1 MNRGSSTR
9 SLAVSLTLL
18 GGVGAGCTDTVPP
31 PDTSPV
37 RIAASRP
44 ESGPLVPE
52 GTNVERGYRLAVRML
67 NEAGGIGGRQVELVL
82 GDDRSDPQTAAG
94 LYREFVAD
102 DSVDLL
108 LGPYASSI
116 TQAVVEVTEAAARPL
131 VTPLAASH
139 EIWGGKSRRWT
150 VQMLN
155 NARTNLSGA
164 VAVAAAEGAETV
176 ALVYEDSRFPVSA
189 AAGVRGAVAEHG
201 LDLVLDEIYPVG
213 GADHAALT
221 ARAKEL
227 GADLFL
233 GGGYTADA
241 VAFANAV
248 AATSYYP
255 LLTSWSIGPAE
266 PDWVERVGVDRAR
279 CVIGNAPWA
288 ASLATTGPLA
298 TNEGFILAY
307 EKEYGLTP
315 GYTAAAAF
323 AAVELLGK
331 AAEAAMLES
340 GEIPDSAVRDYLFAT
355 DTETVLGPYGVAPLG
370 DSDAGSQTRLI
381 RKQLQWQDDGEGG
394 LVQRLI
400 YPHSFAEAEP
410 CTNSPPDIVVAFTYS
425 ATGPA
430 STDAARMVRGYRLAA
445 QMLNERGG
453 IDGRSVRLVAADD
466 ASSSQRAAELYYD
479 FASGDSVDMVLGP
492 YSSALTAAVVP
503 IVEAARRPLVAS
515 LAADPGIWKNMGRE
529 WSVQVLNSAESFLSG
544 AVELAAAEGLTTASL
559 VYLDSEFQR
568 AMARGV
574 RTAAGDHDVELVLDM
589 DFSEDPD
596 YEALAI
602 AAKDA
607 EGELFIGGGYS
618 SDAVGLTEAAA
629 SVGYEPRLISWAVG
643 PEEPS
648 FYDEVGD
655 LARCVVGHTGWLPG
669 RDTEGAIADNATFV
683 ASFEELHG
691 ESPGFTAATAFGAME
706 LLVEALT
713 ASVAEVG
720 GIDDSVIRDYL
731 FSAETQ
737 TVFGDYRVVPL
748 GESSAGTQVAARG
761 LLVQWQDDGQG
772 GLSQRVVHPPS
783 EAEAE
788 PCFGS

>member
-1 MNRGSSTR
+1 MNRCSSTR

-18 GGVGAGCTDTVPP
+18 GGVGTGCTDTVLP

-44 ESGPLVPE
+44 ESGALAPE
-52 GTNVERGYRLAVRML
+52 GMNVERGYLLAVQML

-94 LYREFVAD
+94 LYREYVAD

-131 VTPLAASH
+131 ITPLAASH

-150 VQMLN
+150 VQMMN
-155 NARTNLSGA
+155 NARENLSGA
-164 VAVAAAEGAETV
+164 VAVAAAVGAETV

-189 AAGVRGAVAEHG
+189 AAGVREVVAEHG
-201 LDLVLDEIYPVG
+201 LDLVLDESYPVG

-248 AATSYYP
+248 AAASYHP
-255 LLTSWSIGPAE
+255 LLTSWAIGPAE

-307 EKEYGLTP
+307 QEEYGLTP

-323 AAVELLGK
+323 ATMELLGK

-340 GEIPDSAVRDYLFAT
+340 GEIPDSAVRDYLFST
-355 DTETVLGPYGVAPLG
+355 ETETVLGPYGVAPLG
-370 DSDAGSQTRLI
+370 DSDAGSQTRLR

-394 LVQRLI
+394 LMQRLI
-400 YPHSFAEAEP
+400 HPDSVAEAEP

-425 ATGPA
+425 ATGPL
-430 STDAARMVRGYRLAA
+430 STDAVRLLRGYRLAA
-445 QMLNERGG
+445 QMLNEDGG

-466 ASSSQRAAELYYD
+466 ASSPQRAAELYYD
-479 FASGDSVDMVLGP
+479 FASGDSVDMVIGP
-492 YSSALTAAVVP
+492 YSSAVTTAVVP
-503 IVEAARRPLVAS
+503 IVEAARRPFVAS
-515 LAADPGIWKNMGRE
+515 MAADPGIWEDLGRE
-529 WSVQVLNSAESFLSG
+529 WSVQLLNSAESFLSG

-574 RTAAGDHDVELVLDM
+574 RSAANDHDVELVLDT

-596 YEALAI
+596 YEALAV
-602 AAKDA
+602 AARDA
-607 EGELFIGGGYS
+607 EGEVFIGGGYS

-629 SVGYEPRLISWAVG
+629 AVGYAPRLTSWAVG

-648 FYDEVGD
+648 FYEEVGD
-655 LARCVVGHTGWLPG
+655 LARCVVGYTSWLPG
-669 RDTEGAIADNATFV
+669 RDTEGVIADNATFV
-683 ASFEELHG
+683 ASFEELYG
-691 ESPGFTAATAFGAME
+691 ESPGYTAAGAFGAME

-720 GIDDSVIRDYL
+720 GVDDSVVRDYL

-748 GESSAGTQVAARG
+748 GDGSAGRQMAARG

-772 GLSQRVVHPPS
+772 GLSRRVVHPPS
-783 EAEAE
+783 EAEAA
-788 PCFGS
+788 PCFGG

>member
-1 MNRGSSTR
+1 MSTCSSTR
-9 SLAVSLTLL
+9 SLAVLLTLL
-18 GGVGAGCTDTVPP
+18 GGVGAGCTDTAVP

-44 ESGPLVPE
+44 VSGPLAPE
-52 GTNVERGYRLAVRML
+52 GMNVERGYLLAVRML
-67 NEAGGIGGRQVELVL
+67 NEAGGIGGRLVELVL
-82 GDDRSDPQTAAG
+82 SDDGSDPQTAAE
-94 LYREFVAD
+94 LYRDFVAEE
-102 DSVDLL
+102 SVDLL

-131 VTPLAASH
+131 IAPLAASH
-139 EIWGGKSRRWT
+139 EIWGDQNRQWT
-150 VQMLN
+150 VQMMN
-155 NARTNLSGA
+155 NARANLSGA
-164 VAVAAAEGAETV
+164 VAVAATEGVETV

-189 AAGVRGAVAEHG
+189 AEGVRDVVAEHG
-201 LDLVLDEIYPVG
+201 LDLVLDESYPVG

-221 ARAKEL
+221 ARAEEL

-248 AATSYYP
+248 AAASYYP
-255 LLTSWSIGPAE
+255 LLTSWAIGPAE

-288 ASLATTGPLA
+288 ASLTTTGPLA
-298 TNEGFILAY
+298 TNAGFIQAY
-307 EKEYGLTP
+307 QEEYGLTP

-323 AAVELLGK
+323 ATVELLYK
-331 AAEAAMLES
+331 AAEAAILES
-340 GEIPDSAVRDYLFAT
+340 GEIPDSAVRDYLFSNDA
-355 DTETVLGPYGVAPLG
+355 ETVLGPYGVAPLG
-370 DSDAGSQTRLI
+370 DPDAGSQTRLF

-400 YPHSFAEAEP
+400 HPESVAEAEP

-425 ATGPA
+425 ATGPL
-430 STDAARMVRGYRLAA
+430 STDAARMLRGYRLAS
-445 QMLNERGG
+445 QMLNEGGG

-466 ASSSQRAAELYYD
+466 ASSPQRAAELYYD

-492 YSSALTAAVVP
+492 YSSAVTAAVVP
-503 IVEAARRPLVAS
+503 IVEAARMPFVAS
-515 LAADPGIWKNMGRE
+515 LAADPGIWEKMGRE
-529 WSVQVLNSAESFLSG
+529 WSVQLLNSAESFLSG

-559 VYLDSEFQR
+559 VYLDSEFPR
-568 AMARGV
+568 AVAEGV
-574 RTAAGDHDVELVLDM
+574 RSAANDHDIELVLDM

-596 YEALAI
+596 YEALAV
-602 AAKDA
+602 AAMDA
-607 EGELFIGGGYS
+607 EGEIFIGGGYS
-618 SDAVGLTEAAA
+618 SDAIGLTEAAA
-629 SVGYEPRLISWAVG
+629 AVGYAPRLTSWAVG
-643 PEEPS
+643 PEERS

-655 LARCVVGHTGWLPG
+655 LARCVVGYTSWLPG

-683 ASFEELHG
+683 ARFEELHG
-691 ESPGFTAATAFGAME
+691 ETPGFTAASAFGAME
-706 LLVEALT
+706 LLVEAMT
-713 ASVAEVG
+713 VSVAEVG
-720 GIDDSVIRDYL
+720 GIDDSVVRDHL
-731 FSAETQ
+731 FSTETQ

-748 GESSAGTQVAARG
+748 GESSAGTQLAAKG

-783 EAEAE
+783 EAEAD